1 MAPSILFVP
10 TLRPLEDIV
19 RLRSLAPAVLVAVA
33 ATALPLTF
41 AAAAEPTAARST
53 QVVCP
58 AGSVPEDG
66 FSDVGASSAHEPAV
80 DCVVWWKIAQG
91 RSSNEYGPSLGVS
104 RAAMST
110 FIAGAVEAAGGVL
123 PAEPEDAFSDDD
135 GGTHELRTN
144 QLAAVGIVSG
154 TGGGA
159 YSPSRTVTRGQ
170 MAKFLALAAEFLSDE
185 QLPSD
190 GDRFSD
196 DDGTPF
202 EPYINQIAEAGVTG
216 GSADGTYRADATV
229 SREQMGSFLS
239 RTLGLLVEEGQPAS
253 APPRRTSPYT
263 GASFDA
269 ACPSD
274 RVQSAGYTD
283 IDGDPYRDAIDCV
296 THWEVMRGN
305 RPDSFAPRNLFTRAQ
320 AATYAA
326 RLFDALGGTRPESVP
341 DAYVDDDGS
350 IHEDSANLLAAIG
363 AAPVDENRWFRPQ
376 DWITVHELNGF
387 LDGVYAARSG
397 GEHPFTSATKDRP
410 VLRAELAGELA
421 AYLSVGVDAG
431 YAIVP

>member
-1 MAPSILFVP
+1 M
-10 TLRPLEDIV
+10 
-19 RLRSLAPAVLVAVA
+19 RLRSLAPAVLLAVA
-33 ATALPLTF
+33 ATPLPLTF

-53 QVVCP
+53 EVVCP

-66 FSDVGASSAHEPAV
+66 FDDVVAGSAHEGAV
-80 DCVVWWKIAQG
+80 DCIVWWKIAQG
-91 RSSNEYGPSLGVS
+91 RSSTEYGASLGVS

-110 FIAGAVEAAGGVL
+110 FIAGTIESAGGVL
-123 PAEPEDAFSDDD
+123 PAEPEDAFGDDD

-144 QLAAVGIVSG
+144 QLASVGIVAG

-170 MAKFLALAAEFLSDE
+170 MAKFLSLAAEFLSGE
-185 QLPSD
+185 PLPS
-190 GDRFSD
+190 GSDRFSD

-202 EPYINQIAEAGVTG
+202 EPFIDQIAQAGVTG
-216 GSADGTYRADATV
+216 GSADGTYRAGLTV

-239 RTLGLLVEEGQPAS
+239 RTLDLLVTEGQPAS
-253 APPRRTSPYT
+253 APPSRTSPFT

-283 IDGDPYRDAIDCV
+283 TDGEPYRDAIDCV
-296 THWEVMRGN
+296 AHWRILVGREGG
-305 RPDSFAPRNLFTRAQ
+305 SFAPRELFTRQQ

-341 DAYVDDDGS
+341 DAYVDDNGS
-350 IHEDSANLLAAIG
+350 VHEGSANLLAAIG
-363 AAPVDENRWFRPQ
+363 AAPVDENRWFYPYSE
-376 DWITVHELNGF
+376 ITVHELNGF

-397 GEHPFTSATKDRP
+397 GEHPFSSATKDRP
-410 VLRAELAGELA
+410 VLRAELAAELA
-421 AYLSVGVDAG
+421 AYLSAGVEDG
-431 YAIVP
+431 YATVP